1 MTARTTSQHMA
12 PWNPRTSLTTTE
24 SLFGS
29 CGGQL
34 WSFWK
39 EQEWSNYEFHR
50 AKLTCHNE
58 EWKQIKLQSFEHV
71 KVWKRFKMFEIFEVS
86 PCRVIPL
93 CSYPTHLNIFKGNS
107 RAFLR
112 HWIWS
117 SLSRVLWAP
126 KAHTS
131 LAPNDVFT
139 RLCRAFVRQGVCIL
153 CAPASAHTA
162 FTALRSCWYGNKP
175 AYKVAMCASSHL
187 ANISNIKVGSSNI
200 PKLLFGTVGPA
211 TGRHQ

>member
-24 SLFGS
+24 YLFGS

-93 CSYPTHLNIFKGNS
+93 CSYPTHLNIFKGIS

-131 LAPNDVFT
+131 LA
-139 RLCRAFVRQGVCIL
+139 L
-153 CAPASAHTA
+153 HTMCVGI
-162 FTALRSCWYGNKP
+162 RSHCLYS
-175 AYKVAMCASSHL
+175 VT
-187 ANISNIKVGSSNI
+187 
-200 PKLLFGTVGPA
+200 KLLIWKQTCLQSCNVCLFPPS
-211 TGRHQ
+211 QYI